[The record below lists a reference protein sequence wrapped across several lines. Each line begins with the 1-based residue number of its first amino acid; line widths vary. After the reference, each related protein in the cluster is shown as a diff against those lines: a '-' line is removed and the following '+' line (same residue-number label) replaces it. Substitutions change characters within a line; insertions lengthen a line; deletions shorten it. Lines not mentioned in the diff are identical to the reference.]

1 MEGFKKLQELGS
13 DEIVS
18 ATHIPLAHVK
28 NILNK
33 ELDTFQKPQFF
44 GFISILE
51 REYKID
57 LSGLKQEFL
66 FTRAEKEAPQEAS
79 FDVADS
85 SSKLSENRKSL
96 LQNKNIMYGAVAAFV
111 AIALIVLTS
120 MIDFSPSKEQKIEIN
135 NTAIDQ
141 AKKNLNI
148 EPVHVMNVEEM
159 MRNNVVESAEHGQD
173 VQEANTSTV
182 KDETV
187 QEAAT
192 QEESAPVEAVQAEVD
207 TLEPVSSTEPMMPL
221 YLRIVP
227 RGKLWLG
234 IINAETH
241 RRRVETITE
250 PLILDAEKSWL
261 IFTGYG
267 HLSMDCGDT
276 TTKYR
281 ENNKLLFL
289 YEGGICQQIDEEE
302 FRARNKGKLW

>member
-18 ATHIPLAHVK
+18 ATHILVSHVE

-33 ELDTFQKPQFF
+33 EFGAFQKPQFF

-66 FTRAEKEAPQEAS
+66 FARAEEEAPQETT
-79 FDVADS
+79 FDVAETG
-85 SSKLSENRKSL
+85 SKLLENRKAL
-96 LQNKNIMYGAVAAFV
+96 LQNKNVIYGVAVAFV
-111 AIALIVLTS
+111 AILLMVLSS
-120 MIDFSPSKEQKIEIN
+120 MIDFTPSKEQKIEIN

-141 AKKNLNI
+141 AKKNLNLK
-148 EPVHVMNVEEM
+148 PVHVANVEEM
-159 MRNNVVESAEHGQD
+159 MRNNEIESAEHGQD
-173 VQEANTSTV
+173 VQEANISTI

-187 QEAAT
+187 EQ
-192 QEESAPVEAVQAEVD
+192 ESAPEEAVQTEVD

-221 YLRIVP
+221 YLRIIP

-250 PLILDAEKSWL
+250 PLILDAEKSGL

-267 HLSMDCGDT
+267 HLNMDCGDT

-289 YEGGICQQIDEEE
+289 YEGGVCQLIDEEE
-302 FRARNKGKLW
+302 FKARNKGKLW

>member
-18 ATHIPLAHVK
+18 ATHIPASHIE

-33 ELDTFQKPQFF
+33 EFGEFQKPQFF

-66 FTRAEKEAPQEAS
+66 FFRAEEEAQQETS
-79 FDVADS
+79 FDVAETG
-85 SSKLSENRKSL
+85 SKLLE
-96 LQNKNIMYGAVAAFV
+96 NKNVIYGAVAAFV
-111 AIALIVLTS
+111 AILLIVLSS
-120 MIDFSPSKEQKIEIN
+120 MIDFTPSKEQKIEIN

-141 AKKNLNI
+141 AKKNLNLK
-148 EPVHVMNVEEM
+148 PVHVSNVEEM
-159 MRNNVVESAEHGQD
+159 MRNNVIESAEHGQD
-173 VQEANTSTV
+173 VQEANISTV
-182 KDETV
+182 KEETI
-187 QEAAT
+187 Q
-192 QEESAPVEAVQAEVD
+192 QESAPEEAVQTEID
-207 TLEPVSSTEPMMPL
+207 TIEPLSSTEPMMPL

-267 HLSMDCGDT
+267 HLNMDCGDT

-289 YEGGICQQIDEEE
+289 YEGGVCQLIDEEE
-302 FRARNKGKLW
+302 FKARNKGKLW